1 MLRSSRHP
9 AIPGPSGYP
18 PLARFLRLRRD
29 PHRCLIE
36 AARRSG
42 EVVSLPLGTTR
53 AYLLAHPTHIQHVLQ
68 DQSERYC
75 RITEYSRFWS
85 AADDLLAKLMAMCI
99 GMMAAVTFTSTGS
112 LLANPRRGTHEG
124 KGRQVWRSA

>member
-1 MLRSSRHP
+1 MQRSSRHA

-18 PLARFLRLRRD
+18 PLGMFLRLWRD

-36 AARRSG
+36 AARRYG

-53 AYLLAHPTHIQHVLQ
+53 VYLLAHPTHIQHVLQ
-68 DQSERYC
+68 DQPERYC
-75 RITEYSRFWS
+75 QITEYSRFGS
-85 AADDLLAKLMAMCI
+85 AADDLLTRLMAMCI

-112 LLANPRRGTHEG
+112 LLANPQRGTHEG